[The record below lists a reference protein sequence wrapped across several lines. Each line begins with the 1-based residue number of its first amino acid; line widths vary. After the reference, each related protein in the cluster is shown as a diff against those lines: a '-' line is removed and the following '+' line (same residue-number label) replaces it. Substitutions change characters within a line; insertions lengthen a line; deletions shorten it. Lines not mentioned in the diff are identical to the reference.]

1 VCYFRKGHYPFHLLF
16 ITNFCN
22 ALQQVILVA
31 GRLHDQVKWFP
42 WLNKGT
48 QPCFKLVIFS
58 GCHNIHASRQV
69 VFFKFLFCPCI
80 NNQDVVFHI
89 VCPYQK
95 GNPGHAPAKVLGSP
109 FVDRHVVSEISGDK
123 RLFLQDLFYK
133 FGF

>member
-1 VCYFRKGHYPFHLLF
+1 
-16 ITNFCN
+16 
-22 ALQQVILVA
+22 
-31 GRLHDQVKWFP
+31 
-42 WLNKGT
+42 
-48 QPCFKLVIFS
+48 
-58 GCHNIHASRQV
+58 V

-133 FGF
+133 FGFCLILKSPIPHAFIPQSAAGVATEVFTTKRAGTVGRIYQGPIRQVAELFAYRMVHHFC